1 MSLTLPA
8 VRVVRICA
16 SPPAVCS
23 LSDMRFPLLS
33 AHEFSHQMC
42 DEESLISFFL
52 FLSII
57 IDHFHLKFHVL
68 LLKIYPLHKPKVIS
82 FFHLFY
88 CSFPLWFPLKTIVWG
103 ISSRCINF
111 SLMIS
116 TFPLAILRDCL
127 CFMCQISLW
136 HRAKPVLLFNLIYT
150 WVQQQQQQ
158 QNLEWKWYI
167 PIFPCESAPSAIT
180 CQSQYRITCFCF
192 HFPYAP
198 SFHIV
203 NLSHL
208 IHSIGSYL
216 FFSVPHILFSFNIFF
231 LNVW

>member
-1 MSLTLPA
+1 
-8 VRVVRICA
+8 
-16 SPPAVCS
+16 
-23 LSDMRFPLLS
+23 
-33 AHEFSHQMC
+33 
-42 DEESLISFFL
+42 
-52 FLSII
+52 
-57 IDHFHLKFHVL
+57 
-68 LLKIYPLHKPKVIS
+68 
-82 FFHLFY
+82 
-88 CSFPLWFPLKTIVWG
+88 
-103 ISSRCINF
+103 
-111 SLMIS
+111 MIS
-116 TFPLAILRDCL
+116 TLPPYILRDCL

-136 HRAKPVLLFNLIYT
+136 YRAKPVLLFNLIYT
-150 WVQQQQQQ
+150 RVQQQQQQQ

-216 FFSVPHILFSFNIFF
+216 FFSVPHILFSFQYLLSECVVIVTISETQFSMLILFCCFVSYNQWLDF
-231 LNVW
+231 